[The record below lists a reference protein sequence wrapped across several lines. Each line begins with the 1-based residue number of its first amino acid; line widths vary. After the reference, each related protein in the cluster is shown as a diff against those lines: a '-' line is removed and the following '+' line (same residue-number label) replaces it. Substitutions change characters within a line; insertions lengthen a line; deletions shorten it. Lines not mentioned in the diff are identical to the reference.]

1 MKKVEF
7 LALASAPLNMQSLFV
22 INFKASPGGGDGF
35 LLAGELLSWR
45 RPGLTPP
52 SPPPPPPPLLRELDV
67 EVAAAV
73 AAVAYKGEAEVA
85 DEDVTEEPSDIPV
98 R

>member
-1 MKKVEF
+1 VKKVEF

-22 INFKASPGGGDGF
+22 INFKASPGGDGF

-52 SPPPPPPPLLRELDV
+52 SPPPPLLSELDV

-85 DEDVTEEPSDIPV
+85 DEDVAEEPSDIPV